1 MFHGVVPRL
10 MALCRVAETNYE
22 PLQDA
27 LAKLRKET
35 LLTL

>member
-1 MFHGVVPRL
+1 
-10 MALCRVAETNYE
+10 MALCRIAETNYE

-27 LAKLRKET
+27 LAKLKKET